1 MRGTG
6 PSDAQGFAER
16 FDPFNDQGSL
26 EEEMSARSLMELTRR
41 EMLTVMASA
50 GVATFVG
57 VESTT
62 EGEAMADSMTT
73 PPAYRGSHEPKPL
86 PFDPSKLRGL
96 SEKLLR
102 SHHENNYTGAV
113 KRLNLI
119 QQQLGQMPKAAP
131 PYQTGSLKREELI
144 ATNSM
149 VLHEFYF
156 GNLGGD
162 GKPSG
167 TIADLITAQYGSM
180 GTWEQEFRQTGL
192 SLAGGSGWVVLAFD
206 PHEKATHTYWLWD
219 HAHSLAW
226 GTPLLVMDMYEHAY
240 AMDYGANAKSYIDAF
255 FQNIQWDEVSRRA
268 EQTKARY

>member
-6 PSDAQGFAER
+6 PSDAEGFAER

-119 QQQLGQMPKAAP
+119 QQQLGQMPKDAP

-192 SLAGGSGWVVLAFD
+192 SLAGGSGWIRTRRPRTLTGCGTTRTVSPGARRCSSWICTSTRTRWTTART
-206 PHEKATHTYWLWD
+206 PRATSTP
-219 HAHSLAW
+219 SSRTSS
-226 GTPLLVMDMYEHAY
+226 GT
-240 AMDYGANAKSYIDAF
+240 K
-255 FQNIQWDEVSRRA
+255 
-268 EQTKARY
+268 